1 MAVLLPLL
9 LLTACSREDDY
20 DVPEGK
26 GALLVSLENPVEDVA
41 AEDVAFYLC
50 HPDGRPL
57 FSQTYGNPREL
68 SAEPIPLDPGDYL
81 LAVVAN
87 AGATVKSPALPLDA
101 THFPRLLTASAPVT
115 ITLGELHRQT
125 LVLQAG
131 TDGLGLTPI
140 SLPLTLPGVQLPDY
154 TATRTTDTDSKP
166 LRCVAEVYQAG
177 TSNRV
182 HRRVQD
188 CSLQSDGTFLAE
200 LSLMPGDYDLRLWAD

>member
-26 GALLVSLENPVEDVA
+26 GALLVSLENPAEGIA

-57 FSQTYGNPREL
+57 FSLTYGNPREL

-87 AGATVKSPALPLDA
+87 ASPCPWTPPCPTSPYGWTTTPATSPTCSPP
-101 THFPRLLTASAPVT
+101 PR
-115 ITLGELHRQT
+115 
-125 LVLQAG
+125 
-131 TDGLGLTPI
+131 
-140 SLPLTLPGVQLPDY
+140 
-154 TATRTTDTDSKP
+154 
-166 LRCVAEVYQAG
+166 
-177 TSNRV
+177 
-182 HRRVQD
+182 
-188 CSLQSDGTFLAE
+188 
-200 LSLMPGDYDLRLWAD
+200 W

>member
-1 MAVLLPLL
+1 MLLPLL

-26 GALLVSLENPVEDVA
+26 GALLVSLENPVEGVA

-57 FSQTYGNPREL
+57 FSLTYGNPRE
-68 SAEPIPLDPGDYL
+68 LDPGDYL

-87 AGATVKSPALPLDA
+87 TGATVKSPALPLDA
-101 THFPRLLTASAPVT
+101 TVPDLAVWLDDHAGHFPRLLTASAPVT
-115 ITLGELHRQT
+115 ITLGEVHRQT

-140 SLPLTLPGVQLPDY
+140 SLPLILPDTQLPDY
-154 TATRTTDTDSKP
+154 TATRSCAAWRRSIRLARATAYTAVCRTAA
-166 LRCVAEVYQAG
+166 C
-177 TSNRV
+177 NRTA
-182 HRRVQD
+182 H
-188 CSLQSDGTFLAE
+188 SWPNS
-200 LSLMPGDYDLRLWAD
+200 P